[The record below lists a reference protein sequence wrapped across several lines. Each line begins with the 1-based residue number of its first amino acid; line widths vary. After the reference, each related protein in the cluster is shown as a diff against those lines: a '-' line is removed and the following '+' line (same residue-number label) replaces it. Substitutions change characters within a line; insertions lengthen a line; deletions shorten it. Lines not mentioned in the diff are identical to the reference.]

1 MPYDVGIIGCG
12 TIGSE
17 LVAAIEDGEVGDTR
31 VTCLFDRTRDKAAEL
46 ARTSERAAAITVA
59 DTPTAV
65 VDHADLVVE
74 AAGQS
79 ALWDVLVPVF
89 DADTDLVVM
98 SVGAFADKDLYE
110 TALDATRASNGH
122 LYVPSGA
129 LADLDAVK
137 ATSVGELH
145 SVQLTTRKPPAGLA
159 GAPHIETAQVDLDS
173 MEETTTVFE
182 GTATDAATA
191 FPSNINVALALSLA
205 ARVDPD
211 ETTVRIVATPN
222 SANNV
227 HQVRV
232 TGEAGSIETKVQN
245 VPSPTNPQTSYLAVL
260 SAIETL
266 RSITIPFSVGT

>member
-1 MPYDVGIIGCG
+1 
-12 TIGSE
+12 
-17 LVAAIEDGEVGDTR
+17 
-31 VTCLFDRTRDKAAEL
+31 
-46 ARTSERAAAITVA
+46 
-59 DTPTAV
+59 
-65 VDHADLVVE
+65 
-74 AAGQS
+74 
-79 ALWDVLVPVF
+79 
-89 DADTDLVVM
+89 
-98 SVGAFADKDLYE
+98 
-110 TALDATRASNGH
+110 
-122 LYVPSGA
+122 
-129 LADLDAVK
+129 
-137 ATSVGELH
+137 
-145 SVQLTTRKPPAGLA
+145 
-159 GAPHIETAQVDLDS
+159 